1 MYIEASN
8 MIYGQ
13 KAQLISRLLRKT
25 FGHQCLIFF
34 YHMYGRG
41 TGLLNVYLKMH
52 GSKKEILIWRRR
64 GEQSI
69 SWLRGL
75 IEYTCDKS
83 HQIIFEAIRGISIR
97 SDIAIDD
104 ISFQRGPCKEMEE
117 TILQSSGYSAD
128 FNEIEY

>member
-13 KAQLISRLLRKT
+13 KAQLISRLLQKT
-25 FGHQCLIFF
+25 FGHQCLTFF
-34 YHMYGRG
+34 YHMYGHG

-83 HQIIFEAIRGISIR
+83 HQVS
-97 SDIAIDD
+97 
-104 ISFQRGPCKEMEE
+104 
-117 TILQSSGYSAD
+117 
-128 FNEIEY
+128 